1 MTLAAEPLM
10 MSVTL
15 PHNAAAA
22 AAVAAAAAM
31 AAATAT
37 SQNNHVI
44 SQNLPNSTNN
54 SKSSKLGFSIDS
66 IVGNSQESSKL
77 RDSLNMSPT
86 DLSLSA
92 AAKRF
97 KSDHHSTRYDCT
109 TEVEYIKRRWRVIS
123 VSKTSEGYMSGS

>member
-1 MTLAAEPLM
+1 MTLAAEPFM

-22 AAVAAAAAM
+22 AAVAAAAALQ
-31 AAATAT
+31 AATAN
-37 SQNNHVI
+37 SQNSHVS
-44 SQNLPNSTNN
+44 SQNLPNSTN

-97 KSDHHSTRYDCT
+97 KSDHNITRYDFLILY
-109 TEVEYIKRRWRVIS
+109 VEYLMLKRGVE
-123 VSKTSEGYMSGS
+123 T

>member
-1 MTLAAEPLM
+1 MTLAAEPFM
-10 MSVTL
+10 MSVSL

-22 AAVAAAAAM
+22 AAVAAAAALQ
-31 AAATAT
+31 AATA
-37 SQNNHVI
+37 NHSPNSHVS
-44 SQNLPNSTNN
+44 SQNLPNSTN

-97 KSDHHSTRYDCT
+97 KSDHNITRYDSLILH
-109 TEVEYIKRRWRVIS
+109 VEDLMLKRGFE
-123 VSKTSEGYMSGS
+123 T